1 MPRLILASTSPYRKA
16 QLEQL
21 RIPFEA
27 IAPLVDEEAFK
38 SLGLAPRELA
48 VKLAVQKAQT
58 VALEHFEAI
67 VIGGDQLVSF
77 QGEILGK
84 PLTRDKAAEQLI
96 RLSGHRHD
104 LITAVAVCHRGTVET
119 HIDETR
125 LWMRPIDR
133 EAADRYVLAD
143 KPLDCAGAYKIESL
157 GIALF
162 ERIESQDHT
171 AITGLPMLA
180 IAKFLNER
188 GIAVP

>member
-1 MPRLILASTSPYRKA
+1 MPRLILASTSPYRRA

-21 RIPFEA
+21 KVPFEA
-27 IAPLVDEEAFK
+27 IAPLVDEEASK
-38 SLGLAPRELA
+38 SLGLSPRELA
-48 VKLAVQKAQT
+48 AKLAVQKAEA
-58 VALEHFEAI
+58 VAREHRDAI

-84 PLTRDKAAEQLI
+84 PVTRDKAVEQLVC
-96 RLSGHRHD
+96 LSGHRHD

-119 HIDETR
+119 HVDETR
-125 LWMRPIDR
+125 LWMRAIDR
-133 EAADRYVLAD
+133 AAAERYVLAD
-143 KPLDCAGAYKIESL
+143 EPLDCAGAYKIESL

-171 AITGLPMLA
+171 AITGLPLLA

>member
-1 MPRLILASTSPYRKA
+1 MPRLILASTSPYRRA

-21 RIPFEA
+21 KVPFEA

-38 SLGLAPRELA
+38 SLGLSPRELA
-48 VKLAVQKAQT
+48 AKLAVQKAEA
-58 VALEHFEAI
+58 VAREHRDAI

-84 PLTRDKAAEQLI
+84 PVTRDKAVEQLVC
-96 RLSGHRHD
+96 LSGHRHD
-104 LITAVAVCHRGTVET
+104 LITAVAVCHQGTVET
-119 HIDETR
+119 HVDETR
-125 LWMRPIDR
+125 LWMRAIDR
-133 EAADRYVLAD
+133 AAAERYVLAD
-143 KPLDCAGAYKIESL
+143 EPLDCAGAYKIESL

-171 AITGLPMLA
+171 AITGLPLLA